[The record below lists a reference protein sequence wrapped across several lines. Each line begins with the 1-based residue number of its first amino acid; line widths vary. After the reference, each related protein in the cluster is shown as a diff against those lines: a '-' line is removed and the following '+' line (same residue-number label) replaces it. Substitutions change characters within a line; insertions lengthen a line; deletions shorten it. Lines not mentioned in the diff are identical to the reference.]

1 MAKTNHLRAL
11 AAAARVLAAVGM
23 LMAVMLVVSEP
34 AEAAF
39 PGQNGKIAF
48 SSARDGNNSELY
60 SINSD
65 GTALDLIT
73 NNAAMDLSPAWSPDG
88 NKIAFTSYRDGNP
101 EIYTMNSDG
110 TGLNRLTNNPE
121 PDGGPAWSPDG
132 SKIVFG
138 SNRDENNGEI
148 YTMNSNGTAL
158 DRLTNNTTGDGE
170 PDWQPL

>member
-11 AAAARVLAAVGM
+11 AAAAGVLAAVGM

-88 NKIAFTSYRDGNP
+88 NKVAFDSR
-101 EIYTMNSDG
+101 
-110 TGLNRLTNNPE
+110 
-121 PDGGPAWSPDG
+121 
-132 SKIVFG
+132 
-138 SNRDENNGEI
+138 RDENNGEI

>member
-1 MAKTNHLRAL
+1 MTKTNHLRAL
-11 AAAARVLAAVGM
+11 AAAAGVLAAVGM

-48 SSARDGNNSELY
+48 SSAPDGNNYEIY
-60 SINSD
+60 SMNSD
-65 GTALDLIT
+65 GTALDLLT
-73 NNAAMDLSPAWSPDG
+73 NNAAIDLSPAWSPDG

-101 EIYTMNSDG
+101 EISTMNANG
-110 TGLNRLTNNPE
+110 TG
-121 PDGGPAWSPDG
+121 
-132 SKIVFG
+132 
-138 SNRDENNGEI
+138 
-148 YTMNSNGTAL
+148 L